1 MLGKQGW
8 RILTNPDI
16 LIVKIYKVRYFPRCN
31 FLEASIGHKPSFVWR
46 SLCNS
51 KFILKAG
58 SRWKIGDGTSIPVWN
73 NYWMKDNVTLYPLED
88 VASTLANLRV
98 SDCLMS
104 NQKSWNLPF
113 LHSVFNQQVVEHIVN
128 TPLYPSVRED
138 RLIWKKENNG
148 DYSVRSAYRLCM
160 NELLDTSHFKV
171 QGAWDLVWKL
181 KMPPKIKNLV
191 WRICRNCLP
200 TRRRLR
206 DKGVNC
212 TANCALCRLSEED
225 SLRLL
230 FQCSSSIHIWNRWD
244 AFPSVSAFFIQ
255 NQDARGVI
263 FSSLQVLASDDAAL
277 FCCILW
283 SIWKQHNN
291 KIWNEVTDAQAF
303 VFDRAK
309 ALLQDW
315 KSAKLIR
322 GASSTHLHQSVFPNG
337 WSWLQVVLSV
347 MLMHPFL
354 RFQIWLK

>member
-1 MLGKQGW
+1 
-8 RILTNPDI
+8 
-16 LIVKIYKVRYFPRCN
+16 
-31 FLEASIGHKPSFVWR
+31 
-46 SLCNS
+46 
-51 KFILKAG
+51 
-58 SRWKIGDGTSIPVWN
+58 
-73 NYWMKDNVTLYPLED
+73 
-88 VASTLANLRV
+88 
-98 SDCLMS
+98 
-104 NQKSWNLPF
+104 
-113 LHSVFNQQVVEHIVN
+113 
-128 TPLYPSVRED
+128 
-138 RLIWKKENNG
+138 
-148 DYSVRSAYRLCM
+148 
-160 NELLDTSHFKV
+160 
-171 QGAWDLVWKL
+171 
-181 KMPPKIKNLV
+181 MPPKIKNLV

-337 WSWLQVVLSV
+337 
-347 MLMHPFL
+347 
-354 RFQIWLK
+354 